1 MHAAPA
7 LEAES
12 LVKEFTTG
20 RRGVRAVDDVS
31 LTVDEGDFLAIM
43 GPSGCGK
50 STLLHLLG
58 GLATPTSGSVRV
70 RGVDLSGL
78 SDDARTDLR
87 STDVAFVFQRF
98 NLVPVLTAEENVALP
113 LVIAGGRVAEVR
125 DRAQHAL
132 DLVGLADRADHRPA
146 EMSGG
151 EQQRVAIA
159 RAMVI
164 EPSVVLADEPT
175 GSLDSSTGGRV
186 LELFSSLHEQHRL
199 TVVLVTHDARVASAA
214 SELYTMRD
222 GRIVDRQPIRRDGE
236 AASNALAG
244 LLGDDGT
251 E

>member
-1 MHAAPA
+1 MQPAPA
-7 LEAES
+7 METTS
-12 LVKEFTTG
+12 VVKEFTTG
-20 RRGVRAVDDVS
+20 RRGVLAVNDVS

-70 RGVDLSGL
+70 RGVDLSEL
-78 SDDARTDLR
+78 SDDDRTDLR
-87 STDVAFVFQRF
+87 GADVGFVFQRL

-113 LVIAGGRVAEVR
+113 LVIAGRRAIEVR
-125 DRAQHAL
+125 DRARHVL
-132 DLVGLADRADHRPA
+132 DLVGLADRSDHRPA

-159 RAMVI
+159 RAMII

-175 GSLDSSTGGRV
+175 GSLDSSTGGKV
-186 LELFSSLHEQHRL
+186 LELFSSLHEEQGL

-214 SELYTMRD
+214 DELYTMRD
-222 GRIVDRQPIRRDGE
+222 GRIVDRQAIRGDGE
-236 AASNALAG
+236 AATNALAG
-244 LLGDDGT
+244 LLADDGV